1 MVTVSP
7 GLTSTAVSTPL
18 VTKLTGVASDDWEL
32 PLAVTEAVTV
42 PRVTATVRSGLG
54 FGRGANAVIS
64 AKTRMTITSTARP
77 MLSSSVRRR
86 SDRSHA
92 TKPDR
97 REGLDGVV
105 ARARLGEQA
114 ATFDVLSHGLP
125 RSAVQPEY
133 RGRHDG
139 GTEKALSWAPGGPS
153 RGFRSSQP

>member
-97 REGLDGVV
+97 REGLDGVGGSGATGGAGSDIRRPLTRPTAIGRA
-105 ARARLGEQA
+105 ARI
-114 ATFDVLSHGLP
+114 
-125 RSAVQPEY
+125 
-133 RGRHDG
+133 
-139 GTEKALSWAPGGPS
+139 
-153 RGFRSSQP
+153 